1 MQKEWRVR
9 GNVCVYFMCRK
20 IHRRG
25 MACHAH
31 RDRDRDRDRDSDRDK
46 HTGAISTKHENV

>member
-31 RDRDRDRDRDSDRDK
+31 RDRDRDSDRDK